1 MDEQVSASMPP
12 EVSERPRLTPEQVE
26 ALKAIARERAV
37 QATVGQMANPPIQ
50 APQPSRMPPNVVYVR
65 RNLTVAEL
73 LLILLVACG
82 LVTGTQ
88 FLWNFASRILP
99 QIEVRVK

>member
-12 EVSERPRLTPEQVE
+12 EFSERPRLTPEQVE

-37 QATVGQMANPPIQ
+37 QATMGQMANAPVQ
-50 APQPSRMPPNVVYVR
+50 TPQPSRVPPNVIYVR

-73 LLILLVACG
+73 LLLLLLSCG

-88 FLWNFASRILP
+88 LLWNTASRILP
-99 QIEVRVK
+99 QIEIKVK

>member
-12 EVSERPRLTPEQVE
+12 EFSERPRLTPEQVE

-37 QATVGQMANPPIQ
+37 QATMGQMANAPVQ
-50 APQPSRMPPNVVYVR
+50 VPQPSRVPPNVIYVR

-73 LLILLVACG
+73 LLLLLLSCG

-88 FLWNFASRILP
+88 FLWNTASRILP
-99 QIEVRVK
+99 QIEVKVK

>member
-12 EVSERPRLTPEQVE
+12 EFSERPRLTPEQVE

-37 QATVGQMANPPIQ
+37 QATVGQIANAPVQ
-50 APQPSRMPPNVVYVR
+50 APQPSRLPPNVIYVR

-73 LLILLVACG
+73 LLLILLACG

-88 FLWNFASRILP
+88 FLWNSVGRILP
-99 QIEVRVK
+99 QIEIKVK